1 MNYKNGSV
9 IGINNIPTVSDASGV
24 WDLDAVQQSREDAIW
39 PVFLVRQLL
48 DSSNLSSTTDPSYI
62 TKTYTFNNGSE
73 ISGTTGRFVVHHYGT
88 IGFQSDAQ
96 YDDIVIPTSG
106 GDVTFD
112 FEIASGGTQN
122 CETTRVNVGNS
133 ITAYAGAT
141 FYALATGGSAN
152 RWNRDSGGTGS
163 FNTGNSVD
171 GSGNANGYYV
181 YTETSGSH
189 PMSMLFRTPSYTLAS
204 SGTFSWREGYRG
216 SQLSVS
222 TRDVYWIVD

>member
-24 WDLDAVQQSREDAIW
+24 WGLEAVQQSRETATW

-88 IGFQSDAQ
+88 VGFQSDAQ

-112 FEIASGGTQN
+112 FEANNQS
-122 CETTRVNVGNS
+122 CETTTVNVGNS
-133 ITAYAGAT
+133 ITAYPSAS
-141 FYALATGGSAN
+141 FSSVLNGGYVN
-152 RWNRDSGGTGS
+152 RWSRDSGGTGS

-171 GSGNANGYYV
+171 GSGDANGFYV

-189 PMSMLFRTPSYTLAS
+189 PMSMFFRTPSYTLAS